1 MDTTST
7 TAQALNTSTNQP
19 QQEHLD
25 GIQQNGT
32 DSIRRGLYSGS
43 GSSPFGHAGMETVR
57 PSWIA
62 MLECLQYSTTTQRT
76 AQVMALHRRM
86 ANAVVR
92 SVSHSAT
99 DPCC

>member
-1 MDTTST
+1 MNTTSMT
-7 TAQALNTSTNQP
+7 NTSTNQP

-32 DSIRRGLYSGS
+32 DSIRRGLFSGS
-43 GSSPFGHAGMETVR
+43 GGTPFGLNGMEAVR

-62 MLECLQYSTTTQRT
+62 MLDCLQHSTEAQRIG
-76 AQVMALHRRM
+76 QVMALHRRM
-86 ANAVVR
+86 AKAVVR
-92 SVSHSAT
+92 SVSHAAS